1 MVGVVAVVVLALDQ
15 LSKGW
20 ALSRLS
26 GFRTFHFIWKI
37 DFQLAFNQGMA
48 FSRGQ
53 SLGKVIAVAAF
64 LIIVALAWFARSVD
78 NRWQLLC
85 IGVVMGGAA
94 GNLSDRIFRN
104 GTGFLGGRVVDFI
117 NPHFWPVFNV
127 SDSAIVVGGI
137 VLALL
142 LSFEPAPTKGD
153 DRVDAEAHIEPQ

>member
-1 MVGVVAVVVLALDQ
+1 MVGVTAVVILALDQ
-15 LSKGW
+15 MSKAW

-26 GFRTFHFIWKI
+26 GFRTFHLTWKI

-53 SLGKVIAVAAF
+53 SLGKVIAIAAF
-64 LIIVALAWFARSVD
+64 VIIIALGWFARTVE
-78 NRWQLLC
+78 NKWQLIC

-94 GNLSDRIFRN
+94 GNLSDRIFRA

-137 VLALL
+137 LLALL
-142 LSFEPAPTKGD
+142 LSFEPAPAKDTPGAVPD
-153 DRVDAEAHIEPQ
+153 ESG